1 MNHRDAIQQSFSEL
15 VANRNVNRKEAIL
28 CFSLGYLT
36 SVLVEGNTK
45 FKLSDKHKDDP
56 IAIFN
61 FVKNILNEWLVEEP
75 ESDEINLDE
84 LLQNLLEESV
94 EKVDALVAP
103 PINNIHDLLDEE
115 IDALVAS
122 MKKEL
127 DDLAAELTSEEKEKY
142 SKIYKQ
148 IGDYITTNFDGI
160 IMRIDVL
167 SSKENE
173 WMRTPETTIEE
184 MSLKKQLNDAV
195 ENKLR
200 EVLNSN
206 IEIQRFKKWCSES
219 DDDNDGPD
227 DWWKLV

>member
-1 MNHRDAIQQSFSEL
+1 MNLRNASQISCAELISKDIHQKSTLKGVGIGQWTILQLEISEIEIIQ
-15 VANRNVNRKEAIL
+15 K
-28 CFSLGYLT
+28 
-36 SVLVEGNTK
+36 K
-45 FKLSDKHKDDP
+45 FKDDP
-56 IAIFN
+56 IGMYKFIQNGLREF
-61 FVKNILNEWLVEEP
+61 EPVEE
-75 ESDEINLDE
+75 EDEIDLDE

-103 PINNIHDLLDEE
+103 PIDDSNGELLDEE
-115 IDALVAS
+115 INEMVAS
-122 MKKEL
+122 MKQEL
-127 DDLAAELTSEEKEKY
+127 DDFAAKITPEEEEKY
-142 SKIYKQ
+142 SKIYKE
-148 IGDYITTNFDGI
+148 IGNYITTNFDGI

-206 IEIQRFKKWCSES
+206 IEIQRFKKWCSQS
-219 DDDNDGPD
+219 DNDDDDGPD
-227 DWWKLV
+227 DWKNLV